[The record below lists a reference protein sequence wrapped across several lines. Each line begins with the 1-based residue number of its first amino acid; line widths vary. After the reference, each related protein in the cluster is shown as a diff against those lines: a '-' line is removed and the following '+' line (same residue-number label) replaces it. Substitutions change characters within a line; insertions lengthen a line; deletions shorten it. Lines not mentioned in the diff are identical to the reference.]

1 MAAFFCQQV
10 LKFQGLIFLNSAAMA
25 AFFMPT
31 SSQTPRADF
40 LNSVAMAASLTF
52 ANSSV
57 LLAFDCETTV
67 CMI

>member
-1 MAAFFCQQV
+1 MPTSSQTPRADFFE
-10 LKFQGLIFLNSAAMA
+10 FSGYGR
-25 AFFMPT
+25 FFMPT

-40 LNSVAMAASLTF
+40 SNSVAMAASLTF